1 MDTNSAAAIDGWQSL
16 HMGDLGPD
24 ADSESLRAAWN
35 TFCDRLRDGADTI
48 LDGSR
53 PAEGDDHA
61 EGFRHLLRRLQSAIG
76 SGVEGGDARYPEL
89 AWVHP
94 SKNGQDNPDG
104 LYQVAAVDL
113 ANTYRLAGN
122 VGTVCYLGLTL
133 MTFDFGRAPIE
144 QLLTLDGSA
153 LPVDGNGDFEIHFG
167 AGPAP
172 DGATEGTWFE
182 LPPKRCKLLVRQFFD
197 DWDSEVPAE
206 LRIDC
211 VDAGP
216 PTSRMDARRIIHHL
230 GTVAEQVAPMTA
242 FWSDFGRGHLERGEV
257 NSFDHLD
264 PTRGPDLAMGAS
276 PQQGYGQTWWQV
288 SEGEALLYEVEVP
301 ECVYWG
307 VQLGDVW
314 YQSLDWVNRQSS
326 LNGHQATISADG
338 VFRAVISHRD
348 PGIANWLDTTGAT
361 QGCIT
366 YRWNQADSNPVPTLE
381 LVPFNDLPAR
391 LDDRWSP
398 VTPAERSEV
407 LRLRRHGALRRFR
420 R

>member
-1 MDTNSAAAIDGWQSL
+1 
-16 HMGDLGPD
+16 MGDLGPD
-24 ADSESLRAAWN
+24 ADPEALRSAWS

-48 LDGSR
+48 LDPIR
-53 PAEGDDHA
+53 PASGDDHA
-61 EGFRHLLRRLQSAIG
+61 EGFRHLLRSLQNAIG

-94 SKNGQDNPDG
+94 FKNGQDNPDG
-104 LYQVAAVDL
+104 LYQAASVDL
-113 ANTYRLAGN
+113 SNTYKLAGN

-172 DGATEGTWFE
+172 EGAAEGTWFE

-197 DWDSEVPAE
+197 DWDSEVPAD

-211 VDAGP
+211 LDAGP
-216 PTSRMDARRIIHHL
+216 PDSRMDARRLIRHL
-230 GTVAEQVAPMTA
+230 DTVAEQVVPMTA
-242 FWSDFGRGHLERGEV
+242 FWSDFGRRHLESGEV
-257 NSFDHLD
+257 NSFDHLY
-264 PTRGPDLAMGAS
+264 PARGPNLAMGAS
-276 PQQGYGQTWWQV
+276 PQQGYGQTWWHV
-288 SEGEALLYEVEVP
+288 EEDEALLYEVDIP
-301 ECVYWG
+301 SCVYWA

-326 LNGHQATISADG
+326 LNGHQAQVSADG

-366 YRWNQADSNPVPTLE
+366 YRWNQADSNPVPTLR
-381 LVPFNDLPAR
+381 LIPFADLEGY
-391 LDDRWSP
+391 LDDPWIRISP
-398 VTPAERSEV
+398 KQRFDV
-407 LRLRRHGALRRFR
+407 LQTRRRGALIRFR

>member
-1 MDTNSAAAIDGWQSL
+1 
-16 HMGDLGPD
+16 MGDLGPD
-24 ADSESLRAAWN
+24 ADPEALRSAWS

-48 LDGSR
+48 LDPIR
-53 PAEGDDHA
+53 PASGDDHA
-61 EGFRHLLRRLQSAIG
+61 EGFRHLLRSLQNAIG

-94 SKNGQDNPDG
+94 FKNGQDNPDG
-104 LYQVAAVDL
+104 LYQAASVDL
-113 ANTYRLAGN
+113 SNTYKLAGN

-144 QLLTLDGSA
+144 QLLTLNGSA

-172 DGATEGTWFE
+172 EGAAEGTWFE
-182 LPPKRCKLLVRQFFD
+182 LPPKRCKLLVRQFFN
-197 DWDSEVPAE
+197 DWDSEVPAD

-211 VDAGP
+211 LDAGP
-216 PTSRMDARRIIHHL
+216 PDSRMDARRLISHL
-230 GTVAEQVAPMTA
+230 DTVAEQVVPMTA
-242 FWSDFGRGHLERGEV
+242 FWSDFGRRHLESGEV
-257 NSFDHLD
+257 NSFDHLY
-264 PTRGPDLAMGAS
+264 PARGPNLAMGAS
-276 PQQGYGQTWWQV
+276 PQQGYGQTWWHV
-288 SEGEALLYEVEVP
+288 EEDEALLYEVDVP
-301 ECVYWG
+301 PCVYWA

-326 LNGHQATISADG
+326 LNGHQAQVSADG

-366 YRWNQADSNPVPTLE
+366 YRWNQADSSPVPTLR
-381 LVPFNDLPAR
+381 LIPFADLEGY
-391 LDDRWSP
+391 LDDPWIRISP
-398 VTPAERSEV
+398 KQRFDV
-407 LRLRRHGALRRFR
+407 LQTRRRGALIRFR

>member
-1 MDTNSAAAIDGWQSL
+1 MAIDGWQSL
-16 HMGDLGPD
+16 YTGDLRPD
-24 ADSESLRAAWN
+24 TDPEALRSAWN

-48 LDGSR
+48 LDPVR
-53 PAEGDDHA
+53 PASGDDHA
-61 EGFRHLLRRLQSAIG
+61 EGFRHLLRSLQSAIG

-94 SKNGQDNPDG
+94 FKNGQDNPDG
-104 LYQVAAVDL
+104 LYQAASVDL
-113 ANTYRLAGN
+113 SNTYRLAGN

-172 DGATEGTWFE
+172 EGASEGTWFE

-197 DWDSEVPAE
+197 DWDSEVPAD

-211 VDAGP
+211 LDAGP
-216 PTSRMDARRIIHHL
+216 PDSRMDARRIIRHL
-230 GTVAEQVAPMTA
+230 DTVAEQVVPMTA
-242 FWSDFGRGHLERGEV
+242 FWSDFGRRHLESGEV

-264 PTRGPDLAMGAS
+264 PTRGPNLAMGAS
-276 PQQGYGQTWWQV
+276 PQQGYGQNWWHV
-288 SEGEALLYEVEVP
+288 EEDEALLYEVDIP
-301 ECVYWG
+301 SCVYWA

-326 LNGHQATISADG
+326 LNGHQAQVSGDG

-366 YRWNQADSNPVPTLE
+366 YRWNQADSNPVPTLK
-381 LVPFNDLPAR
+381 LIPFADLEGY
-391 LDDRWSP
+391 LDDPWIRISP
-398 VTPAERSEV
+398 EQRSDV
-407 LRLRRHGALRRFR
+407 LQTRRRGALRRFR

>member
-1 MDTNSAAAIDGWQSL
+1 VAIDGWQSL
-16 HMGDLGPD
+16 YMGDLRPD
-24 ADSESLRAAWN
+24 TDPEALRSAWN

-48 LDGSR
+48 LDPVR
-53 PAEGDDHA
+53 PASGDDHA
-61 EGFRHLLRRLQSAIG
+61 EGFRHLLRSLQSAIG

-94 SKNGQDNPDG
+94 FKNGQDNPDG
-104 LYQVAAVDL
+104 LYQAASVDL
-113 ANTYRLAGN
+113 SNTYRLAGN

-172 DGATEGTWFE
+172 EGATEGTWFE

-197 DWDSEVPAE
+197 DWDSEVPAD

-211 VDAGP
+211 LDAGLP
-216 PTSRMDARRIIHHL
+216 DSRMDARRIIRHL
-230 GTVAEQVAPMTA
+230 DTVAEQVVPMTA
-242 FWSDFGRGHLERGEV
+242 FWSDFGRRHLESGEV

-264 PTRGPDLAMGAS
+264 PTRGPNLAMGAS
-276 PQQGYGQTWWQV
+276 SQQGYGQNWWHV
-288 SEGEALLYEVEVP
+288 EEDEALLYEVDIP
-301 ECVYWG
+301 SCVYWA

-326 LNGHQATISADG
+326 LNGHQAQVSGDG

-366 YRWNQADSNPVPTLE
+366 YRWNQADSNPVPTLK
-381 LVPFNDLPAR
+381 LIPFADLEGY
-391 LDDRWSP
+391 LDDPWIRISP
-398 VTPAERSEV
+398 EQRSDV
-407 LRLRRHGALRRFR
+407 LQTRRRGALRRFR

>member
-1 MDTNSAAAIDGWQSL
+1 MAIDGWQSL
-16 HMGDLGPD
+16 YMGDLRPD
-24 ADSESLRAAWN
+24 TDPEALRSAWN

-48 LDGSR
+48 LDPVR
-53 PAEGDDHA
+53 PASGDDHA
-61 EGFRHLLRRLQSAIG
+61 EGFRHLLRSLQSAIG

-94 SKNGQDNPDG
+94 FKNGQDNPDG
-104 LYQVAAVDL
+104 LYQAASVDL
-113 ANTYRLAGN
+113 SNTYRLAGN

-172 DGATEGTWFE
+172 EGATEGTWFE

-197 DWDSEVPAE
+197 DWDSEVPAD

-211 VDAGP
+211 LDAGP
-216 PTSRMDARRIIHHL
+216 PDSRMDARRIIRHL
-230 GTVAEQVAPMTA
+230 DTVAEQVVPMTA
-242 FWSDFGRGHLERGEV
+242 FWSDFGRRHLESGEV

-264 PTRGPDLAMGAS
+264 PTRGPNLAMGAS
-276 PQQGYGQTWWQV
+276 SQQGYGQNWWHV
-288 SEGEALLYEVEVP
+288 EEDEALLYEVDIP
-301 ECVYWG
+301 SCVYWA

-326 LNGHQATISADG
+326 LNGHQAQVSGDG

-366 YRWNQADSNPVPTLE
+366 YRWNQADSNPVPTLK
-381 LVPFNDLPAR
+381 LIPFADLEGY
-391 LDDRWSP
+391 LDDPWIRISP
-398 VTPAERSEV
+398 EQRSDV
-407 LRLRRHGALRRFR
+407 LQTRRRGALRRFR

>member
-1 MDTNSAAAIDGWQSL
+1 
-16 HMGDLGPD
+16 MGDLRPD
-24 ADSESLRAAWN
+24 TDPEALRSAWN
-35 TFCDRLRDGADTI
+35 TFCDRLRGGADTI
-48 LDGSR
+48 LDPAR
-53 PAEGDDHA
+53 PASGDDHA
-61 EGFRHLLRRLQSAIG
+61 EGFRHLLRSLQSAIG

-94 SKNGQDNPDG
+94 FKNGQDNPDG
-104 LYQVAAVDL
+104 LYQAASVDL
-113 ANTYRLAGN
+113 SNTYKLAGN

-144 QLLTLDGSA
+144 QLLTLNGSA

-172 DGATEGTWFE
+172 EGAAEGTWFE

-197 DWDSEVPAE
+197 DWDSEVPAD

-211 VDAGP
+211 LDAGP
-216 PTSRMDARRIIHHL
+216 PDSRMDARRLIRHL
-230 GTVAEQVAPMTA
+230 DTVAEQVVPMTA
-242 FWSDFGRGHLERGEV
+242 FWSDFGRRHLESGEV
-257 NSFDHLD
+257 NSFDHLY
-264 PTRGPDLAMGAS
+264 PARGPNLAMGAS
-276 PQQGYGQTWWQV
+276 PQQGYGQTWWHV
-288 SEGEALLYEVEVP
+288 EEDEALLYEVDIP
-301 ECVYWG
+301 PCVYWA

-326 LNGHQATISADG
+326 LNGHQAQVSADG

-366 YRWNQADSNPVPTLE
+366 YRWNQADSNPVPTLR
-381 LVPFNDLPAR
+381 LIPFADLEGY
-391 LDDRWSP
+391 LDDPWIRISP
-398 VTPAERSEV
+398 KQRFDV
-407 LRLRRHGALRRFR
+407 LQTRRRGALIRFR

>member
-1 MDTNSAAAIDGWQSL
+1 
-16 HMGDLGPD
+16 MGDLGPD
-24 ADSESLRAAWN
+24 TDPEALRSAWN

-48 LDGSR
+48 LDPVR
-53 PAEGDDHA
+53 PASGDDHA
-61 EGFRHLLRRLQSAIG
+61 EGFRHLLRSLQSAIG

-94 SKNGQDNPDG
+94 FKNGQDNPDG
-104 LYQVAAVDL
+104 LYQAASVDL
-113 ANTYRLAGN
+113 SNTYKLAGN

-144 QLLTLDGSA
+144 QLLTLNGSA

-172 DGATEGTWFE
+172 EGAAEGTWFE
-182 LPPKRCKLLVRQFFD
+182 LPPKRCKLLVRQFFN
-197 DWDSEVPAE
+197 DWDSEVPAD

-211 VDAGP
+211 LDAGP
-216 PTSRMDARRIIHHL
+216 PDSRMDARRLISHL
-230 GTVAEQVAPMTA
+230 DTVAEQVVPMTA
-242 FWSDFGRGHLERGEV
+242 FWSDFGRRHLESGEV

-264 PTRGPDLAMGAS
+264 PTRGPNLAMGAS
-276 PQQGYGQTWWQV
+276 PQQGYGQNWWRV
-288 SEGEALLYEVEVP
+288 EEDEALLYEVDIP
-301 ECVYWG
+301 SCVYWA

-326 LNGHQATISADG
+326 LNGHQAQVSGDG

-366 YRWNQADSNPVPTLE
+366 YRWNQADSNPVPTLR
-381 LVPFNDLPAR
+381 LIPFADLEGY
-391 LDDRWSP
+391 LDDPWIRISP
-398 VTPAERSEV
+398 KQRFDV
-407 LRLRRHGALRRFR
+407 LQTRRRGALIRFR

>member
-1 MDTNSAAAIDGWQSL
+1 MAIDGWQSL
-16 HMGDLGPD
+16 YMGDLRPD
-24 ADSESLRAAWN
+24 TDPEALRSAWN

-48 LDGSR
+48 LDPVR
-53 PAEGDDHA
+53 PASGDDHA
-61 EGFRHLLRRLQSAIG
+61 EGFRHLLRSLQSAIG

-94 SKNGQDNPDG
+94 FKNGQDNPDG
-104 LYQVAAVDL
+104 LYQAASVDL
-113 ANTYRLAGN
+113 SNTYRLAGN

-172 DGATEGTWFE
+172 EGATEGTWFE

-197 DWDSEVPAE
+197 DWDSEVPAD

-211 VDAGP
+211 LDAGLP
-216 PTSRMDARRIIHHL
+216 DSRMDARRIIRHL
-230 GTVAEQVAPMTA
+230 DTVAEQVVPMTA
-242 FWSDFGRGHLERGEV
+242 FWSDFGRRHLESGEV

-264 PTRGPDLAMGAS
+264 PTRGPNLAMGAS
-276 PQQGYGQTWWQV
+276 PQQGYGQNWWHV
-288 SEGEALLYEVEVP
+288 EEDEALLYEVDIP
-301 ECVYWG
+301 SCVYWA

-326 LNGHQATISADG
+326 LNGHQAQVSGDG

-366 YRWNQADSNPVPTLE
+366 YRWNQADSNPVPTLK
-381 LVPFNDLPAR
+381 LIPFADLEGY
-391 LDDRWSP
+391 LDDPWIRISP
-398 VTPAERSEV
+398 EQRSDV
-407 LRLRRHGALRRFR
+407 LQTRRRGALRRFR

>member
-1 MDTNSAAAIDGWQSL
+1 
-16 HMGDLGPD
+16 MGDLRPD
-24 ADSESLRAAWN
+24 TDPEALRSAWS

-48 LDGSR
+48 LDPIR
-53 PAEGDDHA
+53 PASGDDHA
-61 EGFRHLLRRLQSAIG
+61 EGFRHLLRSLQSAIG

-94 SKNGQDNPDG
+94 FKNGQDNPDG
-104 LYQVAAVDL
+104 LYQAASVDL
-113 ANTYRLAGN
+113 SNTYRLAGN

-172 DGATEGTWFE
+172 EGATEGTWFE

-197 DWDSEVPAE
+197 DWDSEVPAD

-211 VDAGP
+211 LDAGLP
-216 PTSRMDARRIIHHL
+216 DSRMDARRIIRHL
-230 GTVAEQVAPMTA
+230 DTVAEQVVPMTA
-242 FWSDFGRGHLERGEV
+242 FWSDFGRRHLESGEV

-264 PTRGPDLAMGAS
+264 PTRGPNLAMGAS
-276 PQQGYGQTWWQV
+276 SQQGYGQNWWHV
-288 SEGEALLYEVEVP
+288 EEDEALLYEVDIP
-301 ECVYWG
+301 SCVYWA

-326 LNGHQATISADG
+326 LNGHQAQVSADG

-366 YRWNQADSNPVPTLE
+366 YRWNQADSNPVPTLK
-381 LVPFNDLPAR
+381 LIPFADLEGY
-391 LDDRWSP
+391 LDDPWIRISP
-398 VTPAERSEV
+398 EQRSDV
-407 LRLRRHGALRRFR
+407 LQTRRRGALRRFR

>member
-1 MDTNSAAAIDGWQSL
+1 VAIDGWQSL
-16 HMGDLGPD
+16 YMGDLRPD
-24 ADSESLRAAWN
+24 TDPEALRSAWN

-48 LDGSR
+48 LDPVR
-53 PAEGDDHA
+53 PASGDDHA
-61 EGFRHLLRRLQSAIG
+61 EGFRHLLRSLQSAIG

-94 SKNGQDNPDG
+94 FKNGQDNPDG
-104 LYQVAAVDL
+104 LYQAASVDL
-113 ANTYRLAGN
+113 SNTYRLAGN

-172 DGATEGTWFE
+172 EGATEGTWFE

-197 DWDSEVPAE
+197 DWDSEVPAD

-211 VDAGP
+211 LDAGLP
-216 PTSRMDARRIIHHL
+216 DSRMDARRIIRHL
-230 GTVAEQVAPMTA
+230 DTVAEQVVPMTA
-242 FWSDFGRGHLERGEV
+242 FWSDFGRRHLESGEV

-264 PTRGPDLAMGAS
+264 PTRGPNLAMGAS
-276 PQQGYGQTWWQV
+276 PQQGYGQNWWHV
-288 SEGEALLYEVEVP
+288 EEDEALLYEVDIP
-301 ECVYWG
+301 SCVYWA

-326 LNGHQATISADG
+326 LNGHQAQVSGDG

-366 YRWNQADSNPVPTLE
+366 YRWNQADSNPVPTLK
-381 LVPFNDLPAR
+381 LIPFADLEGY
-391 LDDRWSP
+391 LDDPWIRISP
-398 VTPAERSEV
+398 EQRSDV
-407 LRLRRHGALRRFR
+407 LQTRRRGALRRFR

>member
-1 MDTNSAAAIDGWQSL
+1 
-16 HMGDLGPD
+16 MGDLGPD
-24 ADSESLRAAWN
+24 TDPEALRSAWS

-48 LDGSR
+48 LDPIR
-53 PAEGDDHA
+53 PASGDDHA
-61 EGFRHLLRRLQSAIG
+61 EGFRHLLRSLQSAIG

-94 SKNGQDNPDG
+94 FKNGQDNPDG
-104 LYQVAAVDL
+104 LYQAASVDL
-113 ANTYRLAGN
+113 SNTYKLAGN

-153 LPVDGNGDFEIHFG
+153 LPVDKNGDFEIHFG

-172 DGATEGTWFE
+172 EGATEGTWFE

-197 DWDSEVPAE
+197 DWDSEVPAD

-211 VDAGP
+211 LDAGLP
-216 PTSRMDARRIIHHL
+216 DSRMDARRIIRHL
-230 GTVAEQVAPMTA
+230 DTVAEQVVPMTA
-242 FWSDFGRGHLERGEV
+242 FWSDFGRRHLESGEV
-257 NSFDHLD
+257 NSFDHLY
-264 PTRGPDLAMGAS
+264 PARGPNLAMGAS
-276 PQQGYGQTWWQV
+276 PQQGYGQTWWHV
-288 SEGEALLYEVEVP
+288 EEDEALLYEVDIP
-301 ECVYWG
+301 SCVYWA

-326 LNGHQATISADG
+326 LNGHQAQVSADG

-366 YRWNQADSNPVPTLE
+366 YRWNQADSNPVPTLR
-381 LVPFNDLPAR
+381 LIPFADLEGY
-391 LDDRWSP
+391 LDDPWIRISP
-398 VTPAERSEV
+398 KQRFDV
-407 LRLRRHGALRRFR
+407 LQTRRRGALMRFR

>member
-1 MDTNSAAAIDGWQSL
+1 
-16 HMGDLGPD
+16 MGDLRPATD
-24 ADSESLRAAWN
+24 PEALRSAWN

-48 LDGSR
+48 LDPVR
-53 PAEGDDHA
+53 PASGDDHA
-61 EGFRHLLRRLQSAIG
+61 EGFRHLLRSLQSAIG
-76 SGVEGGDARYPEL
+76 SGVEGGNARYPEL

-94 SKNGQDNPDG
+94 FKNGQDNPDG
-104 LYQVAAVDL
+104 LYQTASVDL
-113 ANTYRLAGN
+113 SNTYKLAGN
-122 VGTVCYLGLTL
+122 VGTACYLGLTL

-172 DGATEGTWFE
+172 EGAAEDTWFE

-197 DWDSEVPAE
+197 DWDSEVPAD

-211 VDAGP
+211 LDAGP
-216 PTSRMDARRIIHHL
+216 PDSRMDARRIIRHL
-230 GTVAEQVAPMTA
+230 DTVAEQVVPMTA
-242 FWSDFGRGHLERGEV
+242 FWSDFGRRHLESGEV

-264 PTRGPDLAMGAS
+264 PTRGPNLAMGAS
-276 PQQGYGQTWWQV
+276 PQQGYGQNWWRV
-288 SEGEALLYEVEVP
+288 EEDEALLYEVDIP
-301 ECVYWG
+301 SCVYWA

-326 LNGHQATISADG
+326 LNGHQAQVSGDG

-366 YRWNQADSNPVPTLE
+366 YRWNQADSNPVPTLK
-381 LVPFNDLPAR
+381 LIPFADLEGH
-391 LDDRWSP
+391 LDDPWIRISP
-398 VTPAERSEV
+398 EQRSDI
-407 LRLRRHGALRRFR
+407 LQTRRRGALRRFR

>member
-1 MDTNSAAAIDGWQSL
+1 MAIDGWQSL
-16 HMGDLGPD
+16 YMGDLRPD
-24 ADSESLRAAWN
+24 TDPEALRSAWN
-35 TFCDRLRDGADTI
+35 TFCDRLRGGADTI
-48 LDGSR
+48 LDPVR
-53 PAEGDDHA
+53 PASGDDHA
-61 EGFRHLLRRLQSAIG
+61 EGFRHLLRSLQSAIG
-76 SGVEGGDARYPEL
+76 SGVEGGNARYPEL

-94 SKNGQDNPDG
+94 FKNGQDNPDG
-104 LYQVAAVDL
+104 LYQAASVDL
-113 ANTYRLAGN
+113 SNTYRLAGN

-144 QLLTLDGSA
+144 QLLTLNGSA

-172 DGATEGTWFE
+172 EGATEGTWFE

-197 DWDSEVPAE
+197 DWDSEVPAN

-211 VDAGP
+211 LDAGP
-216 PTSRMDARRIIHHL
+216 PDSRMDARRIIRHL
-230 GTVAEQVAPMTA
+230 DTVAEQVVPMTA
-242 FWSDFGRGHLERGEV
+242 FWSDFGRRHLESGEV

-264 PTRGPDLAMGAS
+264 PTRGPNLAMGAS
-276 PQQGYGQTWWQV
+276 PQQGYGQNWWRV
-288 SEGEALLYEVEVP
+288 EEDEALLYEVDIP
-301 ECVYWG
+301 SCVYWA

-326 LNGHQATISADG
+326 LNGHQAQVSGDG

-366 YRWNQADSNPVPTLE
+366 YRWNQADSNPVPTLK
-381 LVPFNDLPAR
+381 LIPFADLEGY
-391 LDDRWSP
+391 LDDPWIRISP
-398 VTPAERSEV
+398 EQRSDV
-407 LRLRRHGALRRFR
+407 LQTRRRGALRRFR

>member
-1 MDTNSAAAIDGWQSL
+1 MAIDGWQSL
-16 HMGDLGPD
+16 YMGDLRPD
-24 ADSESLRAAWN
+24 TDPEALRSAWN

-48 LDGSR
+48 LDPVR
-53 PAEGDDHA
+53 PASGDDHA
-61 EGFRHLLRRLQSAIG
+61 EGFRHLLRSLQSAIG

-94 SKNGQDNPDG
+94 FKNGQDNPDG
-104 LYQVAAVDL
+104 LYQAASVDL
-113 ANTYRLAGN
+113 SNTYRLAGN

-172 DGATEGTWFE
+172 EGATEGTWFE

-197 DWDSEVPAE
+197 DWDSEVPAD

-211 VDAGP
+211 LDAGLP
-216 PTSRMDARRIIHHL
+216 DSRMDARRIIRHL
-230 GTVAEQVAPMTA
+230 DTVAEQVVPMTA
-242 FWSDFGRGHLERGEV
+242 FWSDFGRRHLESGEV

-264 PTRGPDLAMGAS
+264 PTRGPNLAMGAS
-276 PQQGYGQTWWQV
+276 SQQGYGQNWWHV
-288 SEGEALLYEVEVP
+288 EEDEALLYEVDIP
-301 ECVYWG
+301 SCVYWA

-326 LNGHQATISADG
+326 LNGHQAQVSGDG

-366 YRWNQADSNPVPTLE
+366 YRWNQADSNPVPTLK
-381 LVPFNDLPAR
+381 LIPFADLEGY
-391 LDDRWSP
+391 LDDPWIRISP
-398 VTPAERSEV
+398 EQRSDV
-407 LRLRRHGALRRFR
+407 LQTRRRGALRRFR

>member
-1 MDTNSAAAIDGWQSL
+1 MAIDGWQSL
-16 HMGDLGPD
+16 YMGDLRPD
-24 ADSESLRAAWN
+24 TDPEALRSAWN

-48 LDGSR
+48 LDPVR
-53 PAEGDDHA
+53 PASGDDHA
-61 EGFRHLLRRLQSAIG
+61 EGFRHLLRSLQSAIG

-94 SKNGQDNPDG
+94 FKNGQDNPDG
-104 LYQVAAVDL
+104 LYQAASVDL
-113 ANTYRLAGN
+113 SNTYRLAGN

-172 DGATEGTWFE
+172 EGATEGTWFE
-182 LPPKRCKLLVRQFFD
+182 VPPKRCKLLVRQFFD
-197 DWDSEVPAE
+197 DWDSEVPAD

-211 VDAGP
+211 LDAGLP
-216 PTSRMDARRIIHHL
+216 DSRMDARRIIRHL
-230 GTVAEQVAPMTA
+230 DTVAEQVVPMTA
-242 FWSDFGRGHLERGEV
+242 FWSDFGRRHLESGEV

-264 PTRGPDLAMGAS
+264 PTRGPNLAMGAS
-276 PQQGYGQTWWQV
+276 SQQGYGQNWWHV
-288 SEGEALLYEVEVP
+288 EEDEALLYEVDIP
-301 ECVYWG
+301 SCVYWA

-326 LNGHQATISADG
+326 LNGHQAQVSGDG

-366 YRWNQADSNPVPTLE
+366 YRWNQADSNPVPTLK
-381 LVPFNDLPAR
+381 LIPFADLEGY
-391 LDDRWSP
+391 LDDPWIRISP
-398 VTPAERSEV
+398 EQRSDV
-407 LRLRRHGALRRFR
+407 LQTRRRGALRRFR

>member
-1 MDTNSAAAIDGWQSL
+1 MAIDGWQSL
-16 HMGDLGPD
+16 YMGDLRPD
-24 ADSESLRAAWN
+24 TDPEALRSAWN

-48 LDGSR
+48 LDPVR
-53 PAEGDDHA
+53 PASGDDHA
-61 EGFRHLLRRLQSAIG
+61 EGFRHLLRSLQSAIG

-94 SKNGQDNPDG
+94 FKNGQDNPDG
-104 LYQVAAVDL
+104 LYQAASVDL
-113 ANTYRLAGN
+113 SNTYRLAGN

-172 DGATEGTWFE
+172 EGATEGTWFE

-197 DWDSEVPAE
+197 DWDSEVPAD

-211 VDAGP
+211 LDAGLP
-216 PTSRMDARRIIHHL
+216 DSRMDARRIIRHL
-230 GTVAEQVAPMTA
+230 DTVAEQVVPMTA
-242 FWSDFGRGHLERGEV
+242 FWSDFGRRHLESGEV

-264 PTRGPDLAMGAS
+264 PTRGPNLAMGAS
-276 PQQGYGQTWWQV
+276 PQQGYGQNWWHV
-288 SEGEALLYEVEVP
+288 EKDEALLYEVDIP
-301 ECVYWG
+301 SCVYWA

-326 LNGHQATISADG
+326 LNGHQAQVSGDG

-366 YRWNQADSNPVPTLE
+366 YRWNQADSNPVPTLK
-381 LVPFNDLPAR
+381 LIPFADLEGY
-391 LDDRWSP
+391 LDDPWIRISP
-398 VTPAERSEV
+398 EQRSDV
-407 LRLRRHGALRRFR
+407 LQTRRRGALRRFR

>member
-1 MDTNSAAAIDGWQSL
+1 VAIDGWQSL
-16 HMGDLGPD
+16 YMGDLRPD
-24 ADSESLRAAWN
+24 TDQEALRSAWN

-48 LDGSR
+48 LDPVR
-53 PAEGDDHA
+53 PASGDDHA
-61 EGFRHLLRRLQSAIG
+61 EGFRHLLRSLQSAIG
-76 SGVEGGDARYPEL
+76 SGVEGGNARYPEL

-94 SKNGQDNPDG
+94 FKNGQDNPDG
-104 LYQVAAVDL
+104 LYQAASVDL
-113 ANTYRLAGN
+113 SNTYRLAGN

-172 DGATEGTWFE
+172 EGATEGTWFE

-197 DWDSEVPAE
+197 DWDSEVPAD

-211 VDAGP
+211 LDAGP
-216 PTSRMDARRIIHHL
+216 PDSRMDARRIIRHL
-230 GTVAEQVAPMTA
+230 DTVAEQVVPMTA
-242 FWSDFGRGHLERGEV
+242 FWSDFGRRHLESGEV

-264 PTRGPDLAMGAS
+264 PTRGPNLAMGAS
-276 PQQGYGQTWWQV
+276 PQQGYGQNWWRV
-288 SEGEALLYEVEVP
+288 EEDEALLYEVNIP
-301 ECVYWG
+301 SCVYWA

-326 LNGHQATISADG
+326 LNGHQAQVSGDG

-366 YRWNQADSNPVPTLE
+366 YRWNQADSNPVPTLK
-381 LVPFNDLPAR
+381 LIPFAGLGGY
-391 LDDRWSP
+391 LDDPWIRISP
-398 VTPAERSEV
+398 EQRSDV
-407 LRLRRHGALRRFR
+407 LQTRRRGALRRFR

>member
-1 MDTNSAAAIDGWQSL
+1 MAIDGWQSL
-16 HMGDLGPD
+16 YMGDLRPD
-24 ADSESLRAAWN
+24 TDPEALRSAWN

-48 LDGSR
+48 LDPVR
-53 PAEGDDHA
+53 PASGDDHA
-61 EGFRHLLRRLQSAIG
+61 EGFRHLLRSLQSAIG

-94 SKNGQDNPDG
+94 FKNGQDNPDG
-104 LYQVAAVDL
+104 LYQAASVDL
-113 ANTYRLAGN
+113 SNTYRLAGN

-172 DGATEGTWFE
+172 EGATEGTWFE
-182 LPPKRCKLLVRQFFD
+182 LPPKRCKLLIRQFFD
-197 DWDSEVPAE
+197 DWDSEVPAD

-211 VDAGP
+211 LDAGP
-216 PTSRMDARRIIHHL
+216 PDSRMDARRIIRHL
-230 GTVAEQVAPMTA
+230 DTVAEQVVPMTA
-242 FWSDFGRGHLERGEV
+242 FWSDFGRRHLESGEV

-264 PTRGPDLAMGAS
+264 PTCGPNLAMGAS
-276 PQQGYGQTWWQV
+276 PQQGYGQNWWHV
-288 SEGEALLYEVEVP
+288 EEDEALLYEVDIP
-301 ECVYWG
+301 SCVYWA

-326 LNGHQATISADG
+326 LNGHQAQVSGDG

-366 YRWNQADSNPVPTLE
+366 YRWNQADSNPVPTLK
-381 LVPFNDLPAR
+381 LIPFADLEGY
-391 LDDRWSP
+391 LDDPWIRISP
-398 VTPAERSEV
+398 EQRSDV
-407 LRLRRHGALRRFR
+407 LQTRRRGALRRFR

>member
-1 MDTNSAAAIDGWQSL
+1 
-16 HMGDLGPD
+16 MGDLGPD
-24 ADSESLRAAWN
+24 ADPEALRSAWS

-48 LDGSR
+48 LDPNR
-53 PAEGDDHA
+53 PASGDDHA
-61 EGFRHLLRRLQSAIG
+61 EGFRHLLRSLQNAIG

-94 SKNGQDNPDG
+94 FKNGQDNPDG
-104 LYQVAAVDL
+104 LYQAASVDL
-113 ANTYRLAGN
+113 SNTYKLAGN

-172 DGATEGTWFE
+172 EGAAEGTWFE

-197 DWDSEVPAE
+197 DWDSEVPAD

-211 VDAGP
+211 LDAGP
-216 PTSRMDARRIIHHL
+216 PDSRMDARRLISHL
-230 GTVAEQVAPMTA
+230 DTVAEQVVPMTA
-242 FWSDFGRGHLERGEV
+242 FWSDFGRRHLESGEV

-264 PTRGPDLAMGAS
+264 PTRGPNLTMGAS
-276 PQQGYGQTWWQV
+276 PQQGYGQNWWHV
-288 SEGEALLYEVEVP
+288 EEDEALLYEVDVP
-301 ECVYWG
+301 PCVYWA

-326 LNGHQATISADG
+326 LNGHQAQVSADG

-366 YRWNQADSNPVPTLE
+366 YRWNQADSNPVPTLR
-381 LVPFNDLPAR
+381 LILFADLEGY
-391 LDDRWSP
+391 LDDPWIRISP
-398 VTPAERSEV
+398 KQRFDV
-407 LRLRRHGALRRFR
+407 LQTRRRGALIRFR

>member
-1 MDTNSAAAIDGWQSL
+1 
-16 HMGDLGPD
+16 MGDLRPD
-24 ADSESLRAAWN
+24 TDPEALRSAWN

-48 LDGSR
+48 LDPVR
-53 PAEGDDHA
+53 PASGDDHA
-61 EGFRHLLRRLQSAIG
+61 EGFRHLLRSLQSAIG

-94 SKNGQDNPDG
+94 FKNGQDNPDG
-104 LYQVAAVDL
+104 LYQAASVDL
-113 ANTYRLAGN
+113 SNTYRLAGN

-167 AGPAP
+167 ACPAP
-172 DGATEGTWFE
+172 EGATEGTWFE
-182 LPPKRCKLLVRQFFD
+182 LPPNRCKLLVRQFFD
-197 DWDSEVPAE
+197 DWDSEVPAD

-211 VDAGP
+211 LDAGP
-216 PTSRMDARRIIHHL
+216 PDSRMDARRIIRHL
-230 GTVAEQVAPMTA
+230 DTVAEQVVPMTA
-242 FWSDFGRGHLERGEV
+242 FWSDFGRRHLESGEV

-264 PTRGPDLAMGAS
+264 PTRGPNLAMGAS
-276 PQQGYGQTWWQV
+276 PQQGYGQNWWHV
-288 SEGEALLYEVEVP
+288 EKDEALLYEVDIP
-301 ECVYWG
+301 SCVYWA

-326 LNGHQATISADG
+326 LNGHQAQVSGDG

-366 YRWNQADSNPVPTLE
+366 YRWNQADSNPVPTLK
-381 LVPFNDLPAR
+381 LIPFADLEGY
-391 LDDRWSP
+391 LDDPWIRISP
-398 VTPAERSEV
+398 EQRSDV
-407 LRLRRHGALRRFR
+407 LQTRRRGALRRFR

>member
-1 MDTNSAAAIDGWQSL
+1 MAIDGWQSL
-16 HMGDLGPD
+16 YMGDLRPD
-24 ADSESLRAAWN
+24 TDPEALRSAWS

-48 LDGSR
+48 LDPIR
-53 PAEGDDHA
+53 PASGDDHA
-61 EGFRHLLRRLQSAIG
+61 EGFRHLLRSLQNAIG

-94 SKNGQDNPDG
+94 FKNGQDNPDG
-104 LYQVAAVDL
+104 LYQAASVDL
-113 ANTYRLAGN
+113 SNTYKLAGN

-172 DGATEGTWFE
+172 EGAAEGTWFE

-197 DWDSEVPAE
+197 DWDSEVPANM
-206 LRIDC
+206 RIDC
-211 VDAGP
+211 LDAGP
-216 PTSRMDARRIIHHL
+216 PDSRMDARRLIRHL
-230 GTVAEQVAPMTA
+230 DTVAEQVVPMTA
-242 FWSDFGRGHLERGEV
+242 FWSDFGRRHLESGEV
-257 NSFDHLD
+257 NSFDHLY
-264 PTRGPDLAMGAS
+264 PARGPNLAMGAS
-276 PQQGYGQTWWQV
+276 PQQGYGQTWWHV
-288 SEGEALLYEVEVP
+288 EEDEALLYEVDVP
-301 ECVYWG
+301 PCVYWA

-326 LNGHQATISADG
+326 LNGHQAQVSADG

-366 YRWNQADSNPVPTLE
+366 YRWNQADSNPVPTLR
-381 LVPFNDLPAR
+381 LIPFADLEGY
-391 LDDRWSP
+391 LDDPWIRISP
-398 VTPAERSEV
+398 KQRFDV
-407 LRLRRHGALRRFR
+407 LQTRRRGALIRFR